1 MHAQT
6 TRKTFGSKL
15 LSMFLATALLVTI
28 FMPMPLGVSA
38 APPVTPTPVDRYSVV
53 DGRILPASLAGD
65 TSDWVEIA
73 QSGGYSLIVRKVVL
87 PLGKVV
93 FDDRNIDAYQ
103 ISSVRNL
110 VNGWFKN
117 TLPKTAR
124 LRSFSVMSDA
134 NTTNGIGYWGVI
146 SNPYNSGYSQPTGI
160 KASTGDDVAFLLS
173 FAEAA
178 MFCSN
183 RYALTSTTVADS
195 PALAKKNFN
204 KLTPPGKPAELED
217 FWWGRTGGHN
227 SGTNKTATSIG
238 THASPFLSGAVYASS
253 SRAAYPY
260 VRPALWV
267 NSGIFQTWGTVN
279 VTCIDI
285 DTEDVLK
292 FKTFTVPEGPYG
304 PYDAEPIRFYL
315 PGVLSPDSDPIE
327 GSLLGGDVIDI
338 IYLYKRGMG
347 TVTIIH
353 HNIWDDVEIT
363 RSFFYAWAGD
373 YGPYPPEDF
382 IGFGDGELLD
392 GSDPPS
398 GELDVDQA
406 ITIIY
411 GYHRELVTI
420 NVVHVDSFGFE
431 FYREVNYAP
440 VGPYGPYGPLEGLD
454 GEWDPDSDPVQ
465 GITHTTGV
473 VLTIRFIY
481 AL

>member
-1 MHAQT
+1 
-6 TRKTFGSKL
+6 
-15 LSMFLATALLVTI
+15 
-28 FMPMPLGVSA
+28 MPLKA
-38 APPVTPTPVDRYSVV
+38 QAAPAPPVPVNRDSVV

-87 PLGKVV
+87 PGKVA
-93 FDDRNIDAYQ
+93 FDSRNIDAYQ
-103 ISSVRNL
+103 ISDVRNL
-110 VNGWFKN
+110 VNSWFKN

-124 LRSFSVMSDA
+124 LRSFSVTSDA
-134 NTTNGIGYWGVI
+134 NTTNGIGYWAVVNN
-146 SNPYNSGYSQPTGI
+146 SYNSGYSQPTGI

-183 RYALTSTTVADS
+183 RYALTSTTATES
-195 PALAKKNFN
+195 PALAKKNFG
-204 KLTPPGKPAELED
+204 KLTPPGKAAELED
-217 FWWGRTGGHN
+217 FWWLRTGGHN
-227 SGTNKTATSIG
+227 ASSTKSASSVG
-238 THASPFLSGAVYASS
+238 THSQSYLLSCVYASS
-253 SRAAYPY
+253 SQAAYPY

-267 NSGIFQTWGTVN
+267 NSGIFQTFGTVN

-285 DTEDVLK
+285 DTEDVLSSK
-292 FKTFTVPEGPYG
+292 SFSVPEGPYG
-304 PYDAEPIRFYL
+304 PYDAETIRFYL
-315 PGVLSPDSDPIE
+315 PGVLSPDSDPVS

-353 HNIWDDVEIT
+353 HNIWDDMEIT

-373 YGPYPPEDF
+373 YGPYPPEVF
-382 IGFGDGELLD
+382 TGFGEGELLS

-398 GELDVDQA
+398 GELDVDQD

-420 NVVHVDSFGFE
+420 NVVHVDIYGFE

-440 VGPYGPYGPLEGLD
+440 VGFYGPYSPLAGLT
-454 GEWDPDSDPVQ
+454 GEWDPTSDPVE
-465 GITHTTGV
+465 GKTLSTST

-481 AL
+481 TL